1 MEVEEEE
8 EEGLEGEEE
17 ELEGEEE
24 ELEGEEEEL
33 EGEEEGLEGE
43 EEELEGEEEE
53 LEGEEEEL
61 EGEEEEL
68 EGEEEGL
75 EGEEEELEGEEEG
88 LEGEEEGLEG
98 EEEKTVVRGRVR
110 KRKCVKRVVRRE
122 RGRIGWRRRGRI
134 GWRRRGRGR
143 IGWRRRGRR
152 GRGCR
157 KLRGRKG
164 SSVWVDRLRDC
175 VRTSY
180 VCEPDSDCE
189 LLETPPR
196 ACDPPYV
203 LNTPLRRKECGELH
217 NTHSAFVGVT
227 SQVTDLIDQVNA
239 TSGCKATSG
248 CTGEL
253 KLVRVRLAGL
263 GGAVEMTY
271 SCSECSR
278 RVVTFRSSVEH
289 ETTKQTVVGLALQ
302 VAFACAGCTHAKY
315 HRALELAL
323 GLHTVTLHQYHK
335 TLEIMALHVS
345 ALLDEMCEEAKQEM
359 KDMDPSEIG
368 SWERAVTM
376 GDAAWL
382 TRGFHSQNCTFTV
395 RNNITNSLLYYEHL
409 CQRGEDEY
417 KGTSKAAEGFGA
429 ERVFKRAKEEGLEI
443 EVHWQDK
450 DSSSSKAL
458 KSNFPTAQL
467 VYCSGHAARNHEKHL
482 KYKIKT
488 TKSFTDD
495 QVKKH
500 SEVYPDVATATCHCK
515 KHMGTNCGCITP
527 GFITRA
533 RANFNQCLFSSGKD
547 SAFFARKIHALG
559 KYHAR
564 DQHTWEDDMCDF
576 HPLVKEGGEPY
587 HTACTL
593 TCPYHSL
600 AYEIECDQ
608 LAAEADKFIHPELGS
623 GNTHQVESTHNVFLS
638 FRTKNMNLQSLHYK
652 LLTNLGLM
660 QANMPWMLKRKGLR
674 YHWMIQLFQRMGL
687 PLLDGMEEALYI
699 ENKAK
704 CGAAS
709 YRSSRKGRT
718 KRQLAKRRHR
728 GKEQED
734 RKRWGKGKHTY
745 GSDSDGDGTPTRPS
759 KRRKVRVGAKP
770 CRCGSSTHMRI
781 NHRDCPLNPKN
792 ALSTNAGTSFV
803 ARSCIHVPDT
813 RCTPEPDS
821 LSFNPPDPY
830 GDVSCDDYESTAG
843 SSSEEDCEA
852 DDEGEGCTCGGGKS
866 HSRSCPKNPR
876 LKGRVLSFDQA
887 PGAECRDQPL
897 GVDCETQCSSPSS
910 VVKLPVSVV
919 SAEQQCASPSSEVPS
934 EVSEAS
940 PEVGTSVE
948 TGTSSLEVGDYVA
961 VHSSK
966 LSSRRLH
973 VCCRVVGCFDGR
985 YKLYCR
991 KGVLKSCYSGVE
1003 LKCVSGTEPIPLKQ
1017 WREAPQVSVQ
1027 EVVAD
1032 STCLESC
1039 HCIVNDSPAIEIGD
1053 TDDEAEV
1060 SDAWVTS
1067 PLYTLTSTEREVL
1080 SSSGEWLSD
1089 AIISAAQSLMQQQFP
1104 AVSGL
1109 QHIALQETL
1118 SFDVHRS
1125 SFVQI
1130 VNVDNVHWITVSNVG
1145 CEQGTVN
1152 VYDSSFSSV
1161 YESTVNVIA
1170 SLVLHPG
1177 PELKVRL
1184 MNVAKQAT
1192 SGDCGVLA
1200 IAYAYA
1206 ICSGLDPCLVN
1217 YDQKSIRWHLMQCLE
1232 AFCFSAFPA
1241 SGRRTCKSLVKKTQ
1255 VYPLHCTC
1263 RMPELTKVKYD
1274 NFAECENCKSW
1285 YHQSCLNI
1293 PDEVFG
1299 SEEINWVCDSCK

>member
-1 MEVEEEE
+1 MEVEEEFDEEVEEEE
-8 EEGLEGEEE
+8 EEEQDVE
-17 ELEGEEE
+17 
-24 ELEGEEEEL
+24 
-33 EGEEEGLEGE
+33 
-43 EEELEGEEEE
+43 
-53 LEGEEEEL
+53 
-61 EGEEEEL
+61 
-68 EGEEEGL
+68 
-75 EGEEEELEGEEEG
+75 
-88 LEGEEEGLEG
+88 

-110 KRKCVKRVVRRE
+110 NRKRVKRVVRRG
-122 RGRIGWRRRGRI
+122 GR
-134 GWRRRGRGR
+134 R

-152 GRGCR
+152 GKGCR

-164 SSVWVDRLRDC
+164 SVWVDRLRDC
-175 VRTSY
+175 VCTNF

-189 LLETPPR
+189 LLETPR

-203 LNTPLRRKECGELH
+203 LNTPLRRKECGESH
-217 NTHSAFVGVT
+217 NAHSAFVGVT

-253 KLVRVRLAGL
+253 KVVRVRLAGL

-271 SCSECSR
+271 RCSKCTK

-323 GLHTVTLHQYHK
+323 GMHTVTPDQYHK
-335 TLEIMALHVS
+335 TLEIMAPHVS
-345 ALLDEMCEEAKQEM
+345 ALLDEMCEEAKQDM
-359 KDMDPSEIG
+359 KCMDPSEIG

-382 TRGFHSQNCTFTV
+382 TRGFHSQNCTYSV

-429 ERVFKRAKEEGLEI
+429 ERVFKRAKEEGLKI

-458 KSNFPTAQL
+458 KANFPTAQL
-467 VYCSGHAARNHEKHL
+467 LYCSGHAARNHEKHL

-547 SAFFARKIHALG
+547 SALFARNIHALG

-564 DQHTWEDDMCDF
+564 DQHTWEDGECDF
-576 HPLVKEGGEPY
+576 HPLVKEDGKPY

-608 LAAEADKFIHPELGS
+608 LAAEADKFIHPELGN
-623 GNTHQVESTHNVFLS
+623 GNTHQVESTHNVMLS

-674 YHWMIQLFQRMGL
+674 YHWMIRLFKRMDL

-704 CGAAS
+704 CRVAS
-709 YRSSRKGRT
+709 YHRSRKGRT

-734 RKRWGKGKHTY
+734 RKKWGKGKHTY
-745 GSDSDGDGTPTRPS
+745 GSDGDGDGTPTRPS
-759 KRRKVRVGAKP
+759 KRRKLRGDAKL

-803 ARSCIHVPDT
+803 ANSCIHVPDT

-830 GDVSCDDYESTAG
+830 GVVSSDDYESTAG
-843 SSSEEDCEA
+843 SSSEEDCEVG
-852 DDEGEGCTCGGGKS
+852 DQGEGCTCGGGKS

-876 LKGRVLSFDQA
+876 FKGRVLSFDQA
-887 PGAECRDQPL
+887 SGAECRDQPL
-897 GVDCETQCSSPSS
+897 EVDCKTQCSSPSS
-910 VVKLPVSVV
+910 VVQLPISVV
-919 SAEQQCASPSSEVPS
+919 SAERQCASPPSEVPS
-934 EVSEAS
+934 EVSEAPSPS
-940 PEVGTSVE
+940 PEVSASVE
-948 TGTSSLEVGDYVA
+948 TDASCLEVGDYVA

-966 LSSRRLH
+966 LSSRKLH
-973 VCCRVVGCFDGR
+973 VCCRVVGCFDRR

-1003 LKCVSGTEPIPLKQ
+1003 LKCVSVTEPIPLKQ

-1032 STCLESC
+1032 PTCLESC
-1039 HCIVNDSPAIEIGD
+1039 DCIVNDSPAIEIGD

-1089 AIISAAQSLMQQQFP
+1089 AIVSAAQSLMQQQFP
-1104 AVSGL
+1104 AMSGL
-1109 QHIALQETL
+1109 QHCALQETL

-1125 SFVQI
+1125 PFVQI
-1130 VNVDNVHWITVSNVG
+1130 VNVDNVHWVTVSNVG

-1170 SLVLHPG
+1170 SMVFHPG

-1206 ICSGLDPCLVN
+1206 ICGGLDPCLVN
-1217 YDQKSIRWHLMQCLE
+1217 YDQISIRRRLMQCLE
-1232 AFCFSAFPA
+1232 VCCFSAFPA
-1241 SGRRTCKSLVKKTQ
+1241 SGSRTCKSLVKKTQ

-1263 RMPELTKVKYD
+1263 RMPELAKVKYD
-1274 NFAECENCKSW
+1274 DYAECENCKSW

-1299 SEEINWVCDSCK
+1299 SKEIHWMCDSCK